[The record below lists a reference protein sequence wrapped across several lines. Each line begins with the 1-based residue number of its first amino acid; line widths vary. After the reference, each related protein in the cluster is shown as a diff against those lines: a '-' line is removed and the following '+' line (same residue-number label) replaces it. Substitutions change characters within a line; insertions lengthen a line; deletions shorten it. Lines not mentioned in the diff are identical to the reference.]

1 MRRLREEAHSSNRA
15 LARAAAL
22 LGAMPPLDTDRF
34 EQRVPP
40 PPVVPHRATH
50 RLRGPL
56 VAIVTTASAAAA
68 ANTLHTHWSRAH
80 GGGAPASQT
89 TAPDDLHV
97 RKGANAK
104 QLGRSPAESQ
114 DIVAQ
119 SDQAPSYDDRPVP
132 MPTTPPASAN
142 RRPAHS
148 ARPMGHAAG
157 PASDED
163 ESALIVAAVRAL
175 RRDGDAQRA
184 EQLAEQALQ
193 RYPHGRQVEEA
204 MDLAMEAAFARGDAN
219 DARRGA
225 QRYLASYR
233 AGRFGDRALQILAA
247 SER

>member
-1 MRRLREEAHSSNRA
+1 MRRLSEEVDSSDRA
-15 LARAAAL
+15 VARAAAL
-22 LGAMPPLDTDRF
+22 LAAMPPLDTERF
-34 EQRVPP
+34 DQRVPP
-40 PPVVPHRATH
+40 PLVAPHRTTH

-80 GGGAPASQT
+80 ADATPASQT
-89 TAPDDLHV
+89 GAPDDSHG
-97 RKGANAK
+97 RKGKSAK
-104 QLGRSPAESQ
+104 QLGRSEAESQ

-119 SDQAPSYDDRPVP
+119 SDQAQTYEDRPAAT
-132 MPTTPPASAN
+132 PTMTPPSAN

-148 ARPMGHAAG
+148 ARVMGHAAG
-157 PASDED
+157 PTSDED

-175 RRDGDAQRA
+175 RRDGDAPRA

-219 DARRGA
+219 DARRAA
-225 QRYLASYR
+225 QRYLASFR
-233 AGRFGDRALQILAA
+233 AGRFADRALQILAA